1 MYTYYNLVIS
11 ILWSYTGFHM
21 KSIIRKRFVLN
32 HYYREVYNRL
42 QSLSQGSKS
51 VGEYFKEMKINM
63 IRDNV
68 SKDKKIIMTR
78 FLNGLN
84 RDIVNVVKLQHYL

>member
-1 MYTYYNLVIS
+1 
-11 ILWSYTGFHM
+11 
-21 KSIIRKRFVLN
+21 
-32 HYYREVYNRL
+32 L

-68 SKDKKIIMTR
+68 SKDREAIMTR

-84 RDIVNVVKLQHYL
+84 WDIANVVKL

>member
-1 MYTYYNLVIS
+1 
-11 ILWSYTGFHM
+11 M
-21 KSIIRKRFVLN
+21 KSIIRKRFVPN
-32 HYYREVYNRL
+32 HYYRKIYNGL

>member
-1 MYTYYNLVIS
+1 
-11 ILWSYTGFHM
+11 M
-21 KSIIRKRFVLN
+21 KSIIRKRFVPN
-32 HYYREVYNRL
+32 HYYRKIYNRL

-63 IRDNV
+63 ISYNV

>member
-1 MYTYYNLVIS
+1 MHTYYNLVIS

-68 SKDKKIIMTR
+68 SKDREATMTR
-78 FLNGLN
+78 FLNSLN
-84 RDIVNVVKLQHYL
+84 RDIANVVKL

>member
-1 MYTYYNLVIS
+1 
-11 ILWSYTGFHM
+11 M

>member
-1 MYTYYNLVIS
+1 
-11 ILWSYTGFHM
+11 M
-21 KSIIRKRFVLN
+21 KSIIRKRFVPN
-32 HYYREVYNRL
+32 HYYRKIYNRL

-68 SKDKKIIMTR
+68 SKDREATMTR

-84 RDIVNVVKLQHYL
+84 RDIANVVKL

>member
-1 MYTYYNLVIS
+1 
-11 ILWSYTGFHM
+11 M

-32 HYYREVYNRL
+32 HYYREVSNRL

-68 SKDKKIIMTR
+68 SKDREATMTI
-78 FLNGLN
+78 FLNSLN
-84 RDIVNVVKLQHYL
+84 RDIANVVKL

>member
-1 MYTYYNLVIS
+1 
-11 ILWSYTGFHM
+11 
-21 KSIIRKRFVLN
+21 
-32 HYYREVYNRL
+32 L

-68 SKDKKIIMTR
+68 SKDREATMTR

-84 RDIVNVVKLQHYL
+84 RDIANVVKL

>member
-1 MYTYYNLVIS
+1 
-11 ILWSYTGFHM
+11 M
-21 KSIIRKRFVLN
+21 KSIIRKRFVPN
-32 HYYREVYNRL
+32 HYYRKIYNRL